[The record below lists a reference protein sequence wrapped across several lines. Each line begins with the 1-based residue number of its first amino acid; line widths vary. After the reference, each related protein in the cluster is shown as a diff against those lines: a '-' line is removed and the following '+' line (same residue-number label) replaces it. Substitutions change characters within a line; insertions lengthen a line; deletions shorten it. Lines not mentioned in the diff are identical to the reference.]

1 MTVNF
6 DAVIDTPEYAV
17 DMKSGLTTLAGTSD
31 AIRCIGET
39 VLTGE
44 VPKRQT
50 YKGSVRTLLRST
62 FSGSY
67 GQIFSLEIHNDE
79 LRSKLQEI
87 GHLAFSEVIA
97 HYFSQAIYQ
106 EYPHELSQRAIDVIA
121 DLEDVSEALLEQL
134 RKSAI
139 RNAHEVSR
147 KFRKNLKIRYRHNR
161 DNQTV
166 LATYTSET
174 AKLLEAKK
182 SKEILDLTVVIT
194 RLNIHTGNGR
204 LQIEGHDETIAFG
217 FGIEYKAVKL
227 QAKKIFSKNLDDNNG
242 VEKEHWKYIALSAT
256 PVALR
261 NGKVI
266 KYIIRG
272 YRDE

>member
-1 MTVNF
+1 MTVDF

-50 YKGSVRTLLRST
+50 YKGSVRTLLRNT

-67 GQIFSLEIHNDE
+67 GQVFSLELHDDE
-79 LRSKLQEI
+79 LRSKLQDI
-87 GHLAFSEVIA
+87 GHLAFSEVLA
-97 HYFSQAIYQ
+97 YYFSQAIYQ
-106 EYPHELSQRAIDVIA
+106 DYPHELSPNALNVIA
-121 DLEDVSEALLEQL
+121 DLEDVSEDLLEQL

-139 RNAHEVSR
+139 RNAHEASR
-147 KFRKNLKIRYRHNR
+147 KLHKNLKIRYRHNR
-161 DNQTV
+161 DDQTI
-166 LATYTSET
+166 LATYTAET
-174 AKLLEAKK
+174 AKILEAKI
-182 SKEILDLTVVIT
+182 SKKILNLTVVIT

-204 LQIEGHDETIAFG
+204 LQIQGHDETVAFG

-242 VEKEHWKYIALSAT
+242 VEKEHWKYVELTAT
-256 PVALR
+256 PVTLH
-261 NGKVI
+261 NGKVV
-266 KYIIRG
+266 KYIVRG